1 MTAPSSGYGSA
12 ARNPMLSAINLMPS
26 DDRSNRPQGERRP
39 ASPLAGMGAAWLMIG
54 AVVLG
59 VGIGMGLDRLC
70 SSSPWGTLVSS
81 LAFLAAGVYLVIREG
96 SR

>member
-1 MTAPSSGYGSA
+1 MTT
-12 ARNPMLSAINLMPS
+12 AIYHMNS
-26 DDRSNRPQGERRP
+26 DDRSGRPQGERRP

-59 VGIGMGLDRLC
+59 VGIGLGIDRLC
-70 SSSPWGTLVSS
+70 SSSPWGTLISS
-81 LAFLAAGVYLVIREG
+81 LLFLAAGIYLVIREG